1 MPSVNSRA
9 DLLWKENLWGDLESE
24 WTIEPNINIVAQ
36 IARRELRIPENV
48 ACEVKFLA
56 RGAFN
61 KVCTIQ
67 FGEDTC
73 TQNIMRVSLPVQPH
87 FQTMSE
93 TETITYIRH
102 HNDIPAPKVWAS
114 DLSNKNDLGFGWIT
128 QDFVHGR
135 NLADAWKTM
144 SWLKEEFFYATLPA
158 TLCSCSPFWRMRNY
172 LVLSTPLTLVHTV
185 PLYLACQ
192 KPKFL
197 DASMDRSVCPDPA
210 N

>member
-1 MPSVNSRA
+1 MPS
-9 DLLWKENLWGDLESE
+9 
-24 WTIEPNINIVAQ
+24 PNINIIAQ
-36 IARRELRIPENV
+36 IARRKLRIPENV

-67 FGEDTC
+67 FSEDTC
-73 TQNIMRVSLPVQPH
+73 IQNIMRVSLPVQPH
-87 FQTMSE
+87 FKTMSE
-93 TETITYIRH
+93 TKTIKYIRH
-102 HNDIPAPKVWAS
+102 HTDIPAPKVWAS
-114 DLSNKNDLGFGWIT
+114 DLSNKNDLGFGWMI
-128 QDFVHGR
+128 QDFMHGR
-135 NLADAWKTM
+135 NLADAWKTI
-144 SWLKEEFFYATLPA
+144 SWLKKEVFYATLSA
-158 TLCSCSPFWRMRNY
+158 TLCSCSVNASTAWATSTPPRIFNSFLQPFWRMRNY